1 MNQEL
6 IDKFIKDL
14 LDAKNLNG
22 VDDEVRQQLEQDLKT
37 RLLDQI
43 DRAIIEALPEDKL
56 SGFNALLDNNST
68 AQDVQKYIIECGVDT
83 QKVTLETMLRFRAL
97 YLGSK

>member
-56 SGFNALLDNNST
+56 SGFNELLDNNST
-68 AQDVQKYIIECGVDT
+68 AQDVQKYIIKCGVDT

>member
-1 MNQEL
+1 MNQGL

>member
-14 LDAKNLNG
+14 LDAKNLSG

-43 DRAIIEALPEDKL
+43 DRAIIEALPEEKL

-68 AQDVQKYIIECGVDT
+68 TQDVQKYIVECGVDM

>member
-14 LDAKNLNG
+14 LYAKDLNG
-22 VDDEVRQQLEQDLKT
+22 VDDEVHQQLEQDLKT

>member
-14 LDAKNLNG
+14 LDAKDLNG

>member
-56 SGFNALLDNNST
+56 SGFNELLDNNST